1 MSRHNSI
8 FQRFI
13 GVFFIAVVLLSVSCN
28 QQPALQKKSLPL
40 GYLKDYVSTVDSNFK
55 YNISDSIVT
64 DRYTLYH
71 IKMFSGEWLT
81 SEEVHQTL
89 WWHWVDMVIPKELNS
104 NHALLFIGGGSV
116 DRNDIQLD
124 SMAIAEAVKTQS
136 VIAHISNVP
145 FQPLNFKGT
154 DDMDRYEDNIIAYGW
169 ERFLSQGA
177 QDEHMEWLARFP
189 MTRAVVRAMDV
200 VEEITAAHPSAV
212 ENFVISG
219 ASKRGWTTWT
229 TAAVDERVV
238 GMAPLVIDMLNV
250 LPSFQHHFKSYG
262 DWSPA
267 VENYVNSGI
276 MDWMGTPEFDRLLAL
291 VEPFQFK
298 EVFDMPKLVVNGT
311 IDEFFL
317 PDSWQ
322 FYWDTLP
329 EPKYLQYVPNG
340 NHGLA
345 GTYRSK
351 NVYSFYHRLLSK
363 KAMPQ
368 MEWKIHNDSLFV
380 DILSKEP
387 YSLSLW
393 QANNPLDRDF
403 RIWEIGETWEKSD
416 ISVNALHSYAV
427 KIPEASGYTASLIE
441 VVFDGAGNTPITLT
455 TGTVVK
461 PDTYPY
467 GPYEPKR

>member
-40 GYLKDYVSTVDSNFK
+40 RYLKDYVSTVDSNFK

-124 SMAIAEAVKTQS
+124 SMAIAEALKTQS

-177 QDEHMEWLARFP
+177 KDEHMEWLARFP
-189 MTRAVVRAMDV
+189 YD
-200 VEEITAAHPSAV
+200 PS
-212 ENFVISG
+212 G
-219 ASKRGWTTWT
+219 G
-229 TAAVDERVV
+229 
-238 GMAPLVIDMLNV
+238 
-250 LPSFQHHFKSYG
+250 QG
-262 DWSPA
+262 D
-267 VENYVNSGI
+267 GCC
-276 MDWMGTPEFDRLLAL
+276 
-291 VEPFQFK
+291 
-298 EVFDMPKLVVNGT
+298 
-311 IDEFFL
+311 
-317 PDSWQ
+317 
-322 FYWDTLP
+322 
-329 EPKYLQYVPNG
+329 
-340 NHGLA
+340 
-345 GTYRSK
+345 
-351 NVYSFYHRLLSK
+351 
-363 KAMPQ
+363 
-368 MEWKIHNDSLFV
+368 
-380 DILSKEP
+380 
-387 YSLSLW
+387 
-393 QANNPLDRDF
+393 
-403 RIWEIGETWEKSD
+403 
-416 ISVNALHSYAV
+416 
-427 KIPEASGYTASLIE
+427 
-441 VVFDGAGNTPITLT
+441 
-455 TGTVVK
+455 
-461 PDTYPY
+461 
-467 GPYEPKR
+467 